1 VPGVVGQGIGV
12 ESLRGGQ
19 SMKAFRDTITIQT
32 GQNQEFLDVTKRVRD
47 VVARSEIRSGM
58 LIVSSLHTTLALFMN
73 EFQSALIHDLGE
85 LLQRLVPRRDGYRH
99 DDPRHSDCDRGNA
112 HAHLRATLLG
122 RSVALAVADG
132 EPALG
137 QFENL
142 IVAELDG
149 PRTRTLG
156 VQVMGD

>member
-1 VPGVVGQGIGV
+1 
-12 ESLRGGQ
+12 
-19 SMKAFRDTITIQT
+19 MKSFRDTITIQT
-32 GQNQEFLDVTKRVRD
+32 GQNQEFVDVTKRVRD

-58 LIVSSLHTTLALFMN
+58 LIVNSLHTTLALFMN

-85 LLQRLVPRRDGYRH
+85 VLQRLVPRRDGYRH
-99 DDPRHSDCDRGNA
+99 DDPRYSDCDRGNA

>member
-1 VPGVVGQGIGV
+1 MR
-12 ESLRGGQ
+12 S
-19 SMKAFRDTITIQT
+19 FRETVTIHTA
-32 GQNQEFLDVTKRVRD
+32 QNQEFVDVTKRVRD
-47 VVARSEIRSGM
+47 VVARSEIRTGM
-58 LIVSSLHTTLALFMN
+58 LVVNSLHTTMALFMN

-85 LLQRLVPRRDGYRH
+85 VLQRLVPRRDGYRH

-122 RSVALAVADG
+122 RSVAVAVADG

-137 QFENL
+137 QYESL

-149 PRTRTLG
+149 PRVRSLG
-156 VQVMGD
+156 VQVIGD

>member
-1 VPGVVGQGIGV
+1 VPGVAGQDIGV

-19 SMKAFRDTITIQT
+19 SMKSFRETITIQT
-32 GQNQEFLDVTKRVRD
+32 GQNQEFLDVTKQVRD
-47 VVARSEIRSGM
+47 VVARSEIRSGL

-73 EFQSALIHDLGE
+73 EFQSALIRDLGE
-85 LLQRLVPRRDGYRH
+85 VLQRLVPRRDGYRH
-99 DDPRHSDCDRGNA
+99 DDPRYSDCDRGNA

-137 QFENL
+137 RFENL

-156 VQVMGD
+156 IQVMGD